1 MTERVLYLAMAIAPE
16 LVVERLSHL
25 GAGRDRPGESSVG
38 ISDRQREHYRRGAST
53 PNSGNSS
60 AT

>member
-25 GAGRDRPGESSVG
+25 GAGGDCPGESSIG
-38 ISDRQREHYRRGAST
+38 ISDRKPEHDWRA
-53 PNSGNSS
+53 
-60 AT
+60 AD